1 MVATVNRPA
10 SGKPGSAPAS
20 GEGVFTGA
28 ETHGLALVQ
37 QSKVAVTS
45 DGLGWRSAY
54 VSRQRIAPHQRSF
67 APCAH
72 PLIAFALKGPVPV
85 WRKVHG
91 VSARKVVLPGSFG
104 IIPGNAAF
112 EAKLDVASES
122 LHVYVRQD
130 LIDEMAAELR
140 EGEPEAREILPRFG
154 AFDPVL
160 EQLAMGLYEA
170 AREPPPSSALY
181 ADHLA
186 RAIAARLVQYHSN
199 AASKSV
205 RPVAEGGLSPRDLK
219 TVREFVEAKLTTQL
233 SLEDLARETNLSP
246 GHFSRLFK
254 QSLGLSPHQYV
265 LRSRI
270 ERAQRLLAETAKP
283 VSVIAYEC
291 GFADQMHLTK
301 VFRRLTGST
310 PAAFRKGNLPGDA
323 D

>member
-1 MVATVNRPA
+1 MAVTLNRPA
-10 SGKPGSAPAS
+10 SGKPGTAPAP
-20 GEGVFTGA
+20 GKGVFTGA
-28 ETHGLALVQ
+28 ETHGLALAQ

-45 DGLGWRSAY
+45 DGLGWSSAY
-54 VSRQRIAPHQRSF
+54 VSRQQIAPHQRSF

-91 VSARKVVLPGSFG
+91 IAARKMVLPGSFG
-104 IIPGNAAF
+104 IIPGNSAF
-112 EAKLDVASES
+112 EAKLEVPSES
-122 LHVYVRQD
+122 VHVYVRQEI
-130 LIDEMAAELR
+130 IDEVAAELR
-140 EGEPEAREILPRFG
+140 EGDAGARQLLPRFG

-181 ADHLA
+181 ADHMA

-199 AASKSV
+199 AASKFV
-205 RPVAEGGLSPRDLK
+205 RITAESGLSQRDLK
-219 TVREFVEAKLTTQL
+219 IVRDFVEANLAAQF
-233 SLEDLARETNLSP
+233 SLVDLARETSLSP
-246 GHFSRLFK
+246 AHFARLFK
-254 QSLGLSPHQYV
+254 KSLGLAPHQYV

-310 PAAFRKGNLPGDA
+310 PSAFRKGKLAGDA
-323 D
+323 E